1 MNPANRP
8 AMKVSVL
15 RIFVIFFLPFVP
27 ALVSAQGDGFVSG
40 KIVSAENNGAI
51 PYATVFLKETRYG
64 ASTDTSGLYGFKAPA
79 GDYSLV
85 VSAIG
90 YERIE
95 KPVRLT
101 PGSRTKI
108 SLALTPKTTEMEEVV
123 VLGSGVGRVNKSSFY
138 APTRGL
144 AEVDLRF
151 VRVEGTVGIGSVE
164 KPSSAV
170 FVGHDIDGSA
180 QSVGPETDGN
190 HAFVNFDPFCEVY
203 RNIVQPE

>member
-1 MNPANRP
+1 
-8 AMKVSVL
+8 MKVSVL

-27 ALVSAQGDGFVSG
+27 TLVSAQGDGFVSG

-64 ASTDTSGLYGFKAPA
+64 VSTDTNGLYGFKAPA

-101 PGSRTKI
+101 PGNRTKI
-108 SLALTPKTTEMEEVV
+108 SVALTPKTTEMEEVV
-123 VLGSGVGRVNKSSFY
+123 VLGSGVGRVNKSSFNAVAIGTQELQNSTKNLSEALAG
-138 APTRGL
+138 APGL
-144 AEVDLRF
+144 KLR
-151 VRVEGTVGIGSVE
+151 ESGGVGSDIRTCNCLWMASAANTSKFSSTGSRRKASE
-164 KPSSAV
+164 IHS
-170 FVGHDIDGSA
+170 G
-180 QSVGPETDGN
+180 
-190 HAFVNFDPFCEVY
+190 
-203 RNIVQPE
+203 

>member
-123 VLGSGVGRVNKSSFY
+123 VLGSGVGRVNKSSFNAVAIGTQELQNSTKNLSEALAG
-138 APTRGL
+138 APGL
-144 AEVDLRF
+144 KLRESGAWGRTCNCLWTASAANTSKF
-151 VRVEGTVGIGSVE
+151 SSTGSRRKASE
-164 KPSSAV
+164 IHS
-170 FVGHDIDGSA
+170 G
-180 QSVGPETDGN
+180 
-190 HAFVNFDPFCEVY
+190 
-203 RNIVQPE
+203 

>member
-123 VLGSGVGRVNKSSFY
+123 VLGSGVGRVNKSSFN
-138 APTRGL
+138 AVAIGTQELQNSTTR
-144 AEVDLRF
+144 RSCKT
-151 VRVEGTVGIGSVE
+151 RPKT
-164 KPSSAV
+164 
-170 FVGHDIDGSA
+170 
-180 QSVGPETDGN
+180 
-190 HAFVNFDPFCEVY
+190 
-203 RNIVQPE
+203 

>member
-79 GDYSLV
+79 GDYSWW
-85 VSAIG
+85 
-90 YERIE
+90 
-95 KPVRLT
+95 
-101 PGSRTKI
+101 
-108 SLALTPKTTEMEEVV
+108 
-123 VLGSGVGRVNKSSFY
+123 
-138 APTRGL
+138 
-144 AEVDLRF
+144 
-151 VRVEGTVGIGSVE
+151 
-164 KPSSAV
+164 
-170 FVGHDIDGSA
+170 
-180 QSVGPETDGN
+180 
-190 HAFVNFDPFCEVY
+190 
-203 RNIVQPE
+203 